1 MITIVEATAEDFKD
15 IQNIAYT
22 TWPTTYET
30 ILSKAQ
36 IEYMLEL
43 FYSED
48 ILFKNL
54 NDGHYF
60 LIAKLGYDTLGFASY
75 QPHYQGKNQTRLHK
89 LYLLPSAQGK
99 GVGKLLIQEIEK
111 KAKEN
116 HDQSISLNLNRFNKA
131 SLFYLKNGFQVITEE
146 NLEIGSGYFM
156 EDYKMERRL

>member
-1 MITIVEATAEDFKD
+1 MITIVAATAEDFKD

-48 ILFKNL
+48 ALFKNL

-60 LIAKLGYDTLGFASY
+60 LIAKQNHETLGFTSY

-116 HDQSISLNLNRFNKA
+116 HDQSISLNVNRFNKA
-131 SLFYLKNGFQVITEE
+131 YLFYLKNGFQVITEE